1 MAKAAAATLAEASS
15 HNVPPA
21 VFLKHYREIRD
32 LKQAHAE
39 TGTAIARA
47 KKAAKNDGV
56 DLDALKILEKLAD
69 LDTDEAEL
77 QIKHLQIYAGWLELP
92 IGTQLNIW
100 GKPEAATVDAK
111 AAEEQREWA
120 AGGKG
125 YEAGEAGHER
135 ETNPHEPGSA
145 EYAAWDKSWARGH
158 KVFLNDQKKIAGE
171 MGKAANG
178 ANGTNGHTAPRKRGR
193 PKSSE
198 AQAASL

>member
-1 MAKAAAATLAEASS
+1 MAGPLEQSM
-15 HNVPPA
+15 
-21 VFLKHYREIRD
+21 
-32 LKQAHAE
+32 
-39 TGTAIARA
+39 ARA
-47 KKAAKNDGV
+47 EVAYFDHEGSDCKDRYHRRCTGRWRGELNLGK
-56 DLDALKILEKLAD
+56 DARAGAGRFRPRTK
-69 LDTDEAEL
+69 AEL

-92 IGTQLNIW
+92 IGMQLDMW
-100 GKPEAATVDAK
+100 GKPAAATVDAK

-158 KVFLNDQKKIAGE
+158 KVFLNGQKKIAGE

-178 ANGTNGHTAPRKRGR
+178 ANGHTAPRKRGR
-193 PKSSE
+193 PRSSE
-198 AQAASL
+198 AQAASQ

>member
-1 MAKAAAATLAEASS
+1 MAKAAASLAEASS

-69 LDTDEAEL
+69 LDTDEAEM
-77 QIKHLQIYAGWLELP
+77 QIKHLQIYAKWLELP
-92 IGTQLNIW
+92 IGMQLNMF
-100 GKPEAATVDAK
+100 GQPEPATVDAK
-111 AAEEQREWA
+111 DAEEQREWV
-120 AGGKG
+120 AGSRG

-135 ETNPHEPGSA
+135 TINPFEAGSA
-145 EYAAWDKSWARGH
+145 EHVAWDKSWTRGN
-158 KVFLNDQKKIAGE
+158 KVWLSSQKKIAKE
-171 MGKAANG
+171 MAPKGAK
-178 ANGTNGHTAPRKRGR
+178 ANGTNGATTPRKRGR

-198 AQAASL
+198 AEATIL